1 MLTLDTVPPHEMGP
15 CHTIFCLFKIVLQYA
30 VQIFSF
36 YCTDFKCM
44 IQSALTNMNPCELQD
59 SDTQSAI
66 LEKLQGST
74 ELLER
79 A

>member
-36 YCTDFKCM
+36 FLFTVR
-44 IQSALTNMNPCELQD
+44 
-59 SDTQSAI
+59 I
-66 LEKLQGST
+66 LNV
-74 ELLER
+74 
-79 A
+79 